1 MQRGTG
7 NKHEVRALIFLMRV
21 TSEYQTGHFGNFF
34 RFLAEP
40 IHVNMM
46 SAGCDDP
53 PSDRCGDSS
62 IMIDGIE
69 VSPKVSYV
77 FVLSGYQSS

>member
-1 MQRGTG
+1 
-7 NKHEVRALIFLMRV
+7 
-21 TSEYQTGHFGNFF
+21 
-34 RFLAEP
+34 
-40 IHVNMM
+40 MM

-69 VSPKVSYV
+69 VSLKVSYV
-77 FVLSGYQSS
+77 FVLSGYRGAIRYTYFNIVLVVCVNWFTEAV

>member
-1 MQRGTG
+1 M
-7 NKHEVRALIFLMRV
+7 
-21 TSEYQTGHFGNFF
+21 
-34 RFLAEP
+34 
-40 IHVNMM
+40 NMT
-46 SAGCDDP
+46 SAGCVDP

-77 FVLSGYQSS
+77 FVLSGYQSSLAVQESIRYAFYFNIVLFVCVNWFTEAV

>member
-1 MQRGTG
+1 
-7 NKHEVRALIFLMRV
+7 
-21 TSEYQTGHFGNFF
+21 
-34 RFLAEP
+34 
-40 IHVNMM
+40 MM
-46 SAGCDDP
+46 SAGCVDP

-77 FVLSGYQSS
+77 FVLSGYQSSLAVQESIRYALFQHSVSRLC